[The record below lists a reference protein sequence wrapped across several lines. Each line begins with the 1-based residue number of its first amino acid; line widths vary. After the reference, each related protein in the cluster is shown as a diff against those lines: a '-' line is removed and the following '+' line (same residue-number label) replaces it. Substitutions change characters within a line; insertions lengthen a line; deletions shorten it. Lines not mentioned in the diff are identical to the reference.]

1 MSIYTSYHSY
11 SSTNNFSNSMTSSHT
26 SYGGSSCCGGGS
38 FSSFVPDVGER
49 IASPDLPLMSI
60 NDDTPLR
67 CIDDC
72 SGLRIAGPEEFFSI
86 DEFGNPRKF

>member
-26 SYGGSSCCGGGS
+26 YGGSSCGGGGS
-38 FSSFVPDVGER
+38 FSSFVPDEGER
-49 IASPDLPLMSI
+49 IASPDIPFMAI

-72 SGLRIAGPEEFFSI
+72 SDLRIAGPEEFFSI